1 MCLVRITN
9 AILLN
14 ENTILSVSTYH
25 EKENV
30 FISTPSIINQD
41 GVKDQVLFP
50 LNEEEQAKLNHSMEV
65 IHQAICSVLQDE
77 SNNN

>member
-1 MCLVRITN
+1 MKKKMYLLV
-9 AILLN
+9 L
-14 ENTILSVSTYH
+14 
-25 EKENV
+25 
-30 FISTPSIINQD
+30 
-41 GVKDQVLFP
+41 QVLFP